1 MPSASLPPMLPFGS
15 PSVREINMR
24 RLMAKC
30 DAKVQ
35 ADRILQGSE
44 RSKYLTNIKALEDML
59 AGLEEDLSR
68 SGKIDKEAIKGYA
81 DKIEALAGAVGGTTP
96 VQPSHKG
103 LVQTRMVSDASQL
116 VDGRQVD
123 GRHGGYGGQDSST
136 LRRPSVAVDSE
147 KHHDHLLK
155 QQTHGTSDSA
165 SHLRE
170 RRSDKNELYGNS
182 NQTILGITTGR
193 SGGGGGITTNSDNN
207 YNSGQTGRSDQAQV
221 EAALQNDRAAREEME
236 AGLSALMQQLRH
248 NALAIHQTLVDEQKS
263 GLFDDADQALDTN
276 ISRLG
281 KERARLELYSKQ
293 SRKTK
298 WMIWG
303 IVLGVSVVFV
313 FMFFII
319 RIF

>member
-15 PSVREINMR
+15 PSVKEINMR

-30 DAKVQ
+30 DAKVH
-35 ADRILQGSE
+35 ADRILQGSQ
-44 RSKYLTNIKALEDML
+44 RSKYLMNIKTLEEML
-59 AGLEEDLSR
+59 AELEQELSR
-68 SGKIDKEAIKGYA
+68 SGRIDKEAIQGYA
-81 DKIEALAGAVGGTTP
+81 DKIEALISAVGGTTP
-96 VQPSHKG
+96 VQPSYKG
-103 LVQTRMVSDASQL
+103 LIQTRVVSDASQL
-116 VDGRQVD
+116 AD
-123 GRHGGYGGQDSST
+123 GRHGGQDSA

-147 KHHDHLLK
+147 KHHHDLLSK
-155 QQTHGTSDSA
+155 QQVHTSIDSV
-165 SHLRE
+165 SQLRD
-170 RRSDKNELYGNS
+170 RRSDRNELYGNN
-182 NQTILGITTGR
+182 NQNSLGITTSR
-193 SGGGGGITTNSDNN
+193 SGGSGAGVNNSS
-207 YNSGQTGRSDQAQV
+207 NSNTARGEQAQV

-248 NALAIHQTLVDEQKS
+248 NALAIQQTLVDEQKS

-281 KERARLELYSKQ
+281 KERARLELYSKR

>member
-15 PSVREINMR
+15 PSVKEINMR

-44 RSKYLTNIKALEDML
+44 RSKCLSNIKALEEML

-68 SGKIDKEAIKGYA
+68 RIDKEAFQGYA
-81 DKIEALAGAVGGTTP
+81 DKIEALANAVGGTTS

-116 VDGRQVD
+116 VDGRQ
-123 GRHGGYGGQDSST
+123 GGQDSA
-136 LRRPSVAVDSE
+136 LRRPSVAVESE
-147 KHHDHLLK
+147 KHHELK
-155 QQTHGTSDSA
+155 EHTHAPTDPA
-165 SHLRE
+165 SQLRE
-170 RRSDKNELYGNS
+170 RRSDRNELYVNS
-182 NQTILGITTGR
+182 NSNNQNKLGITTSR
-193 SGGGGGITTNSDNN
+193 SGGGISTSNNNNNS
-207 YNSGQTGRSDQAQV
+207 STVRGDQAQV

-248 NALAIHQTLVDEQKS
+248 NALAIQQTLVDEQKS
-263 GLFDDADQALDTN
+263 GLFDDANQALDTN

>member
-1 MPSASLPPMLPFGS
+1 
-15 PSVREINMR
+15 
-24 RLMAKC
+24 
-30 DAKVQ
+30 
-35 ADRILQGSE
+35 
-44 RSKYLTNIKALEDML
+44 ML

-68 SGKIDKEAIKGYA
+68 SGRIDKEAFQGYA
-81 DKIEALAGAVGGTTP
+81 DKIEALANAVGGTTS

-116 VDGRQVD
+116 VDGRQ
-123 GRHGGYGGQDSST
+123 GGQDSA
-136 LRRPSVAVDSE
+136 LRRPSVAVESE
-147 KHHDHLLK
+147 KHHELK
-155 QQTHGTSDSA
+155 QHTQVPTDPA
-165 SHLRE
+165 SQLRE
-170 RRSDKNELYGNS
+170 RRSDRNELYGNS
-182 NQTILGITTGR
+182 NSNNQNKLGITTSR
-193 SGGGGGITTNSDNN
+193 SGGGTSTSNNNNNS
-207 YNSGQTGRSDQAQV
+207 STVRGDQAQV

-248 NALAIHQTLVDEQKS
+248 NALAIQQTLVDEQKS
-263 GLFDDADQALDTN
+263 GALDTN

>member
-44 RSKYLTNIKALEDML
+44 RSKYLMNIKALEEML
-59 AGLEEDLSR
+59 VVLEEDMSR
-68 SGKIDKEAIKGYA
+68 RIDSEAIKGYA
-81 DKIEALAGAVGGTTP
+81 DKIEALAGAVGGATP
-96 VQPSHKG
+96 VQPSHRG

-116 VDGRQVD
+116 VDGR
-123 GRHGGYGGQDSST
+123 HGSQDSSAM
-136 LRRPSVAVDSE
+136 RRPSVAVDSE
-147 KHHDHLLK
+147 KHQDHLLK
-155 QQTHGTSDSA
+155 QQTHVNDPGSQ
-165 SHLRE
+165 LRE
-170 RRSDKNELYGNS
+170 RRSDRNELYGNNNLS
-182 NQTILGITTGR
+182 SLGITTGR
-193 SGGGGGITTNSDNN
+193 SGGGGGITANSDNN
-207 YNSGQTGRSDQAQV
+207 NNNSSSQTGRGDQAQV

-236 AGLSALMQQLRH
+236 AGMSALMQQLRH
-248 NALAIHQTLVDEQKS
+248 NALAIQQTLVDEQKS

-298 WMIWG
+298 WMILG

>member
-1 MPSASLPPMLPFGS
+1 MLPYGS
-15 PSVREINMR
+15 PSVKEINMR

-44 RSKYLTNIKALEDML
+44 RSKYLMNIKALEEML
-59 AGLEEDLSR
+59 IGLEEDLSR
-68 SGKIDKEAIKGYA
+68 SGRIDKAAIQGYA
-81 DKIEALAGAVGGTTP
+81 DKIEALTSAVGGPTT

-116 VDGRQVD
+116 VDGR
-123 GRHGGYGGQDSST
+123 HGGQDYA
-136 LRRPSVAVDSE
+136 LRRPSVAVDTE
-147 KHHDHLLK
+147 KHHELK
-155 QQTHGTSDSA
+155 QHTHAPTDPA
-165 SHLRE
+165 SQIRE
-170 RRSDKNELYGNS
+170 RRSDRNGLYGNS
-182 NQTILGITTGR
+182 NSNHQNSLGITTGR
-193 SGGGGGITTNSDNN
+193 SGGGASASNNNNNSNTVR
-207 YNSGQTGRSDQAQV
+207 GDQAQV

-236 AGLSALMQQLRH
+236 AGISALMQQLRH
-248 NALAIHQTLVDEQKS
+248 NALAIQQTLVDEQKS
-263 GLFDDADQALDTN
+263 GVFDDADQALDTN